1 MEKSYKTVSVFAQQA
16 NSNKTENASICQL
29 VNQDI
34 PGMEKL
40 VLPYLVNQVNHMPI
54 HVAAVKLQYLLVH
67 QDHIG
72 MDTDVFMSP
81 TSAQLV

>member
-1 MEKSYKTVSVFAQQA
+1 
-16 NSNKTENASICQL
+16 
-29 VNQDI
+29 
-34 PGMEKL
+34 MEKL